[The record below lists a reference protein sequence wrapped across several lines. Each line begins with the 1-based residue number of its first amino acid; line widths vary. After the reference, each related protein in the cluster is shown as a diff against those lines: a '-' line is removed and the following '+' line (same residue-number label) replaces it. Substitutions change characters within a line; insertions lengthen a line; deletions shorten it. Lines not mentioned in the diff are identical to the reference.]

1 MLMAQ
6 VAAERGGPR
15 LKALVV
21 DDEPS
26 IVDFIKL
33 GLGYEGFE
41 VKSAADGPNGLAL
54 AREFNPDVIILDV
67 MLPGMD
73 GMEVCQR
80 IRAQSDAGIVMLTA
94 RDELQDRVTGL
105 DRGADDYVVKPFR
118 FEELIA
124 RIRAVLRRRGSTRQP
139 ILTFAD
145 ISLDQDMREVRRSD
159 RLVEL
164 TPREYDLLKLFMFNP
179 RQVLSKDAILERV
192 WGYDFEGDDN
202 IVEVYIRYLREKLN
216 DIPPKLLQTVRGV
229 GYILREASD
238 VSREVS
244 AEPSIGGTD

>member
-1 MLMAQ
+1 MA
-6 VAAERGGPR
+6 GPR

-41 VKSAADGPNGLAL
+41 VKTARDGTTGLEL
-54 AREFNPDVIILDV
+54 ARSFNPDVIVLDV

-80 IRAQSDAGIVMLTA
+80 VRAQSDAAIVMLTA
-94 RDELQDRVTGL
+94 RDELQDRVAGL
-105 DRGADDYVVKPFR
+105 DHGADDYVVKPFR
-118 FEELIA
+118 FEELMA
-124 RIRAVLRRRGSTRQP
+124 RIRAVLRRRGATRQP
-139 ILTFAD
+139 LLTVAD
-145 ISLDQDMREVRRSD
+145 LSLDQDSREVRRGE
-159 RLVEL
+159 RLIEL

-179 RQVLSKDAILERV
+179 RQVLSKESILERV
-192 WGYDFEGDDN
+192 WGYDFEGDAN
-202 IVEVYIRYLREKLN
+202 IVEVYVRYLREKLE

-229 GYILREASD
+229 GYVLKE
-238 VSREVS
+238 
-244 AEPSIGGTD
+244 

>member
-1 MLMAQ
+1 MAQ
-6 VAAERGGPR
+6 VAGERGPR

-41 VKSAADGPNGLAL
+41 VKSARDGMTGLHL
-54 AREFNPDVIILDV
+54 AQEFNPDVIVLDV

-94 RDELQDRVTGL
+94 RDELQDRIQGL

-124 RIRAVLRRRGSTRQP
+124 RIRAVLRRRGTTRQE
-139 ILTFAD
+139 ILQVGDLT
-145 ISLDQDMREVRRSD
+145 LDQNTREVHRGE
-159 RLVEL
+159 RLIEL
-164 TPREYDLLKLFMFNP
+164 TPREYDLLKLFMFNH
-179 RQVLSKDAILERV
+179 RQVLSKDSILERV
-192 WGYDFEGDDN
+192 WGYDFEGDAN
-202 IVEVYIRYLREKLN
+202 IVEVYVRYLREKLG
-216 DIPPKLLQTVRGV
+216 DIPPKLIQTVRGV
-229 GYILREASD
+229 GYILKD
-238 VSREVS
+238 
-244 AEPSIGGTD
+244 

>member
-6 VAAERGGPR
+6 VTPDRGGPR

-26 IVDFIKL
+26 ILDFIKL
-33 GLGYEGFE
+33 GLGYEGFD
-41 VKSAADGPNGLAL
+41 VKTARDGPNGLAL
-54 AREFNPDVIILDV
+54 ARDYNPDVIVLDV

-94 RDELQDRVTGL
+94 RDELQDRILGL
-105 DRGADDYVVKPFR
+105 ERGADDYVVKPFR

-124 RIRAVLRRRGSTRQP
+124 RIRAVLRRRGTTRQQV
-139 ILTFAD
+139 LTFAD
-145 ISLDQDMREVRRSD
+145 LTLDQDTREVHRGE

-164 TPREYDLLKLFMFNP
+164 TPREHDLLKLFMFNQ
-179 RQVLSKDAILERV
+179 RQVLSKDTILERV
-192 WGYDFEGDDN
+192 WGYDFEGDAN
-202 IVEVYIRYLREKLN
+202 IVEVYVRYLREKLA
-216 DIPPKLLQTVRGV
+216 DIPPKLIQTVRGV
-229 GYILREASD
+229 GYILKE
-238 VSREVS
+238 
-244 AEPSIGGTD
+244 T

>member
-6 VAAERGGPR
+6 VTPDRGGPR

-26 IVDFIKL
+26 ILDFIKL

-41 VKSAADGPNGLAL
+41 VKTARDGPNGLAL
-54 AREFNPDVIILDV
+54 ARDYNPDVIVLDV

-80 IRAQSDAGIVMLTA
+80 IRAHSDAGIVMLTA
-94 RDELQDRVTGL
+94 RDDLQDRILGL

-118 FEELIA
+118 FEELMA
-124 RIRAVLRRRGSTRQP
+124 RIRAVLRRHGTTRQQV
-139 ILTFAD
+139 LTFAD
-145 ISLDQDMREVRRSD
+145 LSLDQDTREVHRGE

-164 TPREYDLLKLFMFNP
+164 TPREYDLLKLFMFNQ
-179 RQVLSKDAILERV
+179 RLVLSKETILERV
-192 WGYDFEGDDN
+192 WGYDFEGDAN
-202 IVEVYIRYLREKLN
+202 IVEVYVRYLREKLA
-216 DIPPKLLQTVRGV
+216 DLPPKLIQTVRGV
-229 GYILREASD
+229 GYILKEA
-238 VSREVS
+238 
-244 AEPSIGGTD
+244 

>member
-6 VAAERGGPR
+6 VTPDRGGPR

-26 IVDFIKL
+26 ILDFIKL

-41 VKSAADGPNGLAL
+41 VKTARDGPNGLAL
-54 AREFNPDVIILDV
+54 ARDYNPDVIVLDV

-80 IRAQSDAGIVMLTA
+80 IRAHSDAGIVMLTA
-94 RDELQDRVTGL
+94 RDDLQDRILGL

-118 FEELIA
+118 FEELMA
-124 RIRAVLRRRGSTRQP
+124 RIRAVLRRRGTTRQQV
-139 ILTFAD
+139 LTFAD
-145 ISLDQDMREVRRSD
+145 LSLDQDTREVHRGE

-164 TPREYDLLKLFMFNP
+164 TPREYDLLKLFMFNQ
-179 RQVLSKDAILERV
+179 RLVLSKETILERV
-192 WGYDFEGDDN
+192 WGYDFEGDAN
-202 IVEVYIRYLREKLN
+202 IVEVYIRYLREKLA
-216 DIPPKLLQTVRGV
+216 DLPPKLIQTVRGV
-229 GYILREASD
+229 GYILKEA
-238 VSREVS
+238 
-244 AEPSIGGTD
+244 

>member
-1 MLMAQ
+1 MLVAQ
-6 VAAERGGPR
+6 VTSERGPR

-21 DDEPS
+21 DDEPN

-41 VKSAADGPNGLAL
+41 VKTARDGPNGLAL
-54 AREFNPDVIILDV
+54 ARDFNPDVIVLDV

-94 RDELQDRVTGL
+94 RDELQDRVKGL
-105 DRGADDYVVKPFR
+105 ENGADDYVVKPFR

-139 ILTFAD
+139 VITFGD
-145 ISLDQDMREVRRSD
+145 LSLDQDTREVRRGD
-159 RLVEL
+159 KLVEL

-179 RQVLSKDAILERV
+179 RQVLSKETILERV
-192 WGYDFEGDDN
+192 WGYDFEGDAN
-202 IVEVYIRYLREKLN
+202 IVEVYVRYLREKLG
-216 DIPPKLLQTVRGV
+216 DIPPKLIQTVRGV
-229 GYILREASD
+229 GYILRE
-238 VSREVS
+238 
-244 AEPSIGGTD
+244 

>member
-6 VAAERGGPR
+6 VTPDRGGPR

-26 IVDFIKL
+26 ILDFIKL

-41 VKSAADGPNGLAL
+41 VKTARDGPNGLAL
-54 AREFNPDVIILDV
+54 ARDYNPDVIVLDV

-94 RDELQDRVTGL
+94 RDDLQDRILGL

-118 FEELIA
+118 FEELMA
-124 RIRAVLRRRGSTRQP
+124 RIRAVLRRRGTTRQQM
-139 ILTFAD
+139 LTFAD
-145 ISLDQDMREVRRSD
+145 LSLDQDTREVHRGE

-164 TPREYDLLKLFMFNP
+164 TPREYDLLKLFMFNQ
-179 RQVLSKDAILERV
+179 RLVLSKETILERV
-192 WGYDFEGDDN
+192 WGYDFEGDAN
-202 IVEVYIRYLREKLN
+202 IVEVYIRYLREKLA
-216 DIPPKLLQTVRGV
+216 DLPPKLIQTVRGV
-229 GYILREASD
+229 GYILKEA
-238 VSREVS
+238 
-244 AEPSIGGTD
+244 

>member
-1 MLMAQ
+1 MA
-6 VAAERGGPR
+6 GPR

-41 VKSAADGPNGLAL
+41 VKTARDGTTGLEL
-54 AREFNPDVIILDV
+54 ARSFNPDVIVLDV

-80 IRAQSDAGIVMLTA
+80 VRAQSDAAIVMLTA
-94 RDELQDRVTGL
+94 RDELQDRIAGL
-105 DRGADDYVVKPFR
+105 DHGADDYVVKPFR
-118 FEELIA
+118 FEELMA
-124 RIRAVLRRRGSTRQP
+124 RIRAVLRRRGATRQP
-139 ILTFAD
+139 LLTVAD
-145 ISLDQDMREVRRSD
+145 LSLDQDSREVRRGE
-159 RLVEL
+159 RLIEL

-179 RQVLSKDAILERV
+179 RQVLSKESILERV
-192 WGYDFEGDDN
+192 WGYDFEGDAN
-202 IVEVYIRYLREKLN
+202 IVEVYVRYLREKLE

-229 GYILREASD
+229 GYVLKE
-238 VSREVS
+238 
-244 AEPSIGGTD
+244 

>member
-1 MLMAQ
+1 MTQ
-6 VAAERGGPR
+6 VAGERGPR

-41 VKSAADGPNGLAL
+41 VKSARDGMTGLHL
-54 AREFNPDVIILDV
+54 AQEFNPDVIVLDV

-94 RDELQDRVTGL
+94 RDELQDRIQGL

-124 RIRAVLRRRGSTRQP
+124 RIRAVLRRRGTTRQE
-139 ILTFAD
+139 ILQAGDLT
-145 ISLDQDMREVRRSD
+145 LDQNTREVHRGE

-164 TPREYDLLKLFMFNP
+164 TPREYDLLKLFMFNH
-179 RQVLSKDAILERV
+179 RQVLSKDSILERV
-192 WGYDFEGDDN
+192 WGYDFEGDAN
-202 IVEVYIRYLREKLN
+202 IVEVYVRYLREKLN
-216 DIPPKLLQTVRGV
+216 DIPPKVIQTVRGV
-229 GYILREASD
+229 GYILKD
-238 VSREVS
+238 
-244 AEPSIGGTD
+244 

>member
-1 MLMAQ
+1 MLMAH
-6 VAAERGGPR
+6 VTSERGGPK

-21 DDEPS
+21 DDEPN

-33 GLGYEGFE
+33 GLSYEGFE
-41 VKSAADGPNGLAL
+41 VKTARDGPNGLAL
-54 AREFNPDVIILDV
+54 ARDTNPDVIILDV

-94 RDELQDRVTGL
+94 KDELQDRIAGL

-118 FEELIA
+118 FEELMA

-139 ILTFAD
+139 VLTFAD
-145 ISLDQDMREVRRSD
+145 LSLDQDTREVRRGE

-164 TPREYDLLKLFMFNP
+164 TPREYDLLKLFMFNQ
-179 RQVLSKDAILERV
+179 RQVLSKDTILERV
-192 WGYDFEGDDN
+192 WGYDFEGDAN
-202 IVEVYIRYLREKLN
+202 IVEVYVRYLREKLA
-216 DIPPKLLQTVRGV
+216 DIPPKLIQTVRGV
-229 GYILREASD
+229 GYILKE
-238 VSREVS
+238 
-244 AEPSIGGTD
+244 T

>member
-6 VAAERGGPR
+6 VTPDRGGPR

-26 IVDFIKL
+26 ILDFIKL

-41 VKSAADGPNGLAL
+41 VKTARDGPNGLAL
-54 AREFNPDVIILDV
+54 ARDYNPDVIVLDV

-94 RDELQDRVTGL
+94 RDDLQDRILGL

-118 FEELIA
+118 FEELMA
-124 RIRAVLRRRGSTRQP
+124 RIRAVLRRRGTTRQQV
-139 ILTFAD
+139 LTFAD
-145 ISLDQDMREVRRSD
+145 LSLDQDTREVHRGE

-164 TPREYDLLKLFMFNP
+164 TPREYDLLKLFMFNQ
-179 RQVLSKDAILERV
+179 RLVLSKETILERV
-192 WGYDFEGDDN
+192 WGYDFEGDAN
-202 IVEVYIRYLREKLN
+202 IVEVYVRYLREKLD
-216 DIPPKLLQTVRGV
+216 DIPPKLIQTVRGV
-229 GYILREASD
+229 GYILRD
-238 VSREVS
+238 
-244 AEPSIGGTD
+244 

>member
-6 VAAERGGPR
+6 VTPDRGGPR

-26 IVDFIKL
+26 ILDFIKL

-41 VKSAADGPNGLAL
+41 VKTARDGPNGLAL
-54 AREFNPDVIILDV
+54 ARDYNPDVIVLDV

-94 RDELQDRVTGL
+94 RDDLQDRILGL

-118 FEELIA
+118 FEELMA
-124 RIRAVLRRRGSTRQP
+124 RIRAVLRRRGTTRQQV
-139 ILTFAD
+139 LTFAD
-145 ISLDQDMREVRRSD
+145 LSLDQDTREVHRGE
-159 RLVEL
+159 RLIEL
-164 TPREYDLLKLFMFNP
+164 TPREYDLLKLFMFNQ
-179 RQVLSKDAILERV
+179 RLVLSKETILERV
-192 WGYDFEGDDN
+192 WGYDFEGDAN
-202 IVEVYIRYLREKLN
+202 IVEVYVRYLREKLD
-216 DIPPKLLQTVRGV
+216 DIPPKLIQTVRGV
-229 GYILREASD
+229 GYILRD
-238 VSREVS
+238 
-244 AEPSIGGTD
+244 

>member
-6 VAAERGGPR
+6 VTPDRGGPR

-26 IVDFIKL
+26 ILDFIKL

-41 VKSAADGPNGLAL
+41 VKTARDGPNGLAL
-54 AREFNPDVIILDV
+54 ARDYNPDVIVLDV

-94 RDELQDRVTGL
+94 RDDLQDRILGL

-118 FEELIA
+118 FEELMA
-124 RIRAVLRRRGSTRQP
+124 RIRAVLRRRGTTRQQV
-139 ILTFAD
+139 LTFAD
-145 ISLDQDMREVRRSD
+145 LSLDQDTREVHRGE

-164 TPREYDLLKLFMFNP
+164 TPREYDLLKLFMFNQ
-179 RQVLSKDAILERV
+179 RLVLSKETILERV
-192 WGYDFEGDDN
+192 WGYDFEGDAN
-202 IVEVYIRYLREKLN
+202 IVEVYIRYLREKLA
-216 DIPPKLLQTVRGV
+216 DLPPKLIQTVRGV
-229 GYILREASD
+229 GYILKEA
-238 VSREVS
+238 
-244 AEPSIGGTD
+244 

>member
-6 VAAERGGPR
+6 VTPDRGGPR

-26 IVDFIKL
+26 ILDFIKL

-41 VKSAADGPNGLAL
+41 VKTARDGPNGLAL
-54 AREFNPDVIILDV
+54 ARDYNPDVIVLDV

-80 IRAQSDAGIVMLTA
+80 IRAHSDAGIVMLTA
-94 RDELQDRVTGL
+94 RDDLQDRILGL

-118 FEELIA
+118 FEELMA
-124 RIRAVLRRRGSTRQP
+124 RIRAVLRRHGTTRQQV
-139 ILTFAD
+139 LTFAD
-145 ISLDQDMREVRRSD
+145 LSLDQDTREVHRGE

-164 TPREYDLLKLFMFNP
+164 TPREYDLLKLFMFNQ
-179 RQVLSKDAILERV
+179 RLVLSKETILERV
-192 WGYDFEGDDN
+192 WGYDFEGDAN
-202 IVEVYIRYLREKLN
+202 IVEVYIRYLREKLA
-216 DIPPKLLQTVRGV
+216 DLPPKLIQTVRGV
-229 GYILREASD
+229 GYILKEA
-238 VSREVS
+238 
-244 AEPSIGGTD
+244 

>member
-6 VAAERGGPR
+6 VAGERGPR

-41 VKSAADGPNGLAL
+41 VKSARDGMTGLHL
-54 AREFNPDVIILDV
+54 AQEFNPDVIVLDV

-94 RDELQDRVTGL
+94 RDELQDRIQGL

-124 RIRAVLRRRGSTRQP
+124 RIRAVLRRRGTTRQE
-139 ILTFAD
+139 ILQVGDLT
-145 ISLDQDMREVRRSD
+145 LDQNTREVHRGE
-159 RLVEL
+159 RLIEL
-164 TPREYDLLKLFMFNP
+164 TPREYDLLKLFMFNH
-179 RQVLSKDAILERV
+179 RQVLSKDSILERV
-192 WGYDFEGDDN
+192 WGYDFEGDAN
-202 IVEVYIRYLREKLN
+202 IVEVYVRYLREKLG
-216 DIPPKLLQTVRGV
+216 DIPPKLIQTVRGV
-229 GYILREASD
+229 GYILKD
-238 VSREVS
+238 
-244 AEPSIGGTD
+244 